1 MPLSAERQSGAG
13 PEIHYKLR
21 WFERLEEHAGGLLA
35 SGAPIVLAGDYNVMR
50 TELDVYAPER
60 WVDDALFRPE
70 VREAFR
76 RLTGQGWT
84 DALRAL
90 YPNERIYTFWKYFRN
105 AFARDAGL
113 RIDHLLLSPPIASRL
128 FAAGVD
134 RAARGREHASDHA
147 PAWIDVAETKSG
159 PRRGRSVVASAP
171 SS

>member
-90 YPNERIYTFWKYFRN
+90 HPNER
-105 AFARDAGL
+105 
-113 RIDHLLLSPPIASRL
+113 PRL
-128 FAAGVD
+128 DRRRGNEE
-134 RAARGREHASDHA
+134 RAAPGTKRGR
-147 PAWIDVAETKSG
+147 
-159 PRRGRSVVASAP
+159 
-171 SS
+171 